1 MANLS
6 STTLNG
12 GMIEKSNSAA
22 AQVSGTTVSID
33 ISTANFFQL
42 DLQSASGNIAT
53 FTIAGVKSGYM
64 NSFVLKIIAHQAS
77 SNPTVFLQFNWASLS
92 NFKWPGGTAPGLPTV
107 NNAVDILSFITYD
120 NGTTWY
126 GNLVGVDFQ

>member
-1 MANLS
+1 MANLL

-12 GMIEKSNSAA
+12 TIGKSNSAGG
-22 AQVSGTTVSID
+22 QVSGTTVSID

-53 FTIAGVKSGYM
+53 FTIAGVKSGYV
-64 NSFVLKIIAHQAS
+64 NSFVLKITQGSTARDFA
-77 SNPTVFLQFNWASLS
+77 WGSLTA
-92 NFKWPGGTAPGLPTV
+92 FKWPNGTAPSLTLTTD
-107 NNAVDILSFITYD
+107 AVDILSFTTYD

-126 GNLVGVDFQ
+126 GGLVGVDFQ

>member
-1 MANLS
+1 MANLL

-12 GMIEKSNSAA
+12 TIGKSNSAGG
-22 AQVSGTTVSID
+22 QVSGTTVSIN

-53 FTIAGVKSGYM
+53 FTIAGVKSGYV
-64 NSFVLKIIAHQAS
+64 NSFVLKITQGSTARDFA
-77 SNPTVFLQFNWASLS
+77 WGSLTA
-92 NFKWPGGTAPGLPTV
+92 FKWPNGTAPSLTLTTD
-107 NNAVDILSFITYD
+107 AVDILSFTTYD

-126 GNLVGVDFQ
+126 GGLVGVDFQ

>member
-1 MANLS
+1 MANLL

-12 GMIEKSNSAA
+12 GTIEKSNSAGS
-22 AQVSGTTVSID
+22 QVSGTTVSID

-53 FTIAGVKSGYM
+53 FTIAGVKSGFM
-64 NSFVLKIIAHQAS
+64 NSFVLKITQGATARD
-77 SNPTVFLQFNWASLS
+77 FAWGSLS
-92 NFKWPGGTAPGLPTV
+92 AFKWHDGLAPSLTTTTD
-107 NNAVDILSFITYD
+107 AVDILSFTTYD

-126 GNLVGVDFQ
+126 GQQAGADFQ

>member
-1 MANLS
+1 MANLL

-12 GMIEKSNSAA
+12 GTIEKSNSAGS
-22 AQVSGTTVSID
+22 QVSGTTVSID

-53 FTIAGVKSGYM
+53 FTIAGVKSGYV
-64 NSFVLKIIAHQAS
+64 NSFVLKIITHLVS
-77 SNPTVFLQFNWASLS
+77 SNPDVFRQFNWASLS
-92 NFKWPGGTAPGLPTV
+92 AFKWSGGSAPILTTTD
-107 NNAVDILSFITYD
+107 NAVDILSFTTYD

>member
-12 GMIEKSNSAA
+12 GMIEKSNSVGS
-22 AQVSGTTVSID
+22 QVSGTTVSID

-64 NSFVLKIIAHQAS
+64 NSFVLKITQGSTARDFA
-77 SNPTVFLQFNWASLS
+77 WGSLS
-92 NFKWPGGTAPGLPTV
+92 AFKWSDGSTPTLTTTDD
-107 NNAVDILSFITYD
+107 AVDILSFTTYD

-126 GNLVGVDFQ
+126 GSLVGVDFQ

>member
-1 MANLS
+1 MANLL

-12 GMIEKSNSAA
+12 GTIEKSNSAGS
-22 AQVSGTTVSID
+22 QVSGTTVSID

-53 FTIAGVKSGYM
+53 FTITGVESGYV
-64 NSFVLKIIAHQAS
+64 NSFVLKITQGSTARDFA
-77 SNPTVFLQFNWASLS
+77 WGSLS
-92 NFKWPGGTAPGLPTV
+92 AFKWSAGSAPTLTGTTD
-107 NNAVDILSFITYD
+107 AVDILSFTTYD

-126 GNLVGVDFQ
+126 GSLVGVDFQ

>member
-1 MANLS
+1 MANLL

-12 GMIEKSNSAA
+12 TIGKSNSAGG
-22 AQVSGTTVSID
+22 QVSGTTVSID

-53 FTIAGVKSGYM
+53 FTIAGVKSGYV
-64 NSFVLKIIAHQAS
+64 NSFVLKITQGSTARDFA
-77 SNPTVFLQFNWASLS
+77 WGSLTA
-92 NFKWPGGTAPGLPTV
+92 FKWPNGTSPSLTLTTD
-107 NNAVDILSFITYD
+107 AVDILSFTTYD

-126 GNLVGVDFQ
+126 GGLVGVDFQ

>member
-1 MANLS
+1 MANLL
-6 STTLNG
+6 STSLNG
-12 GMIEKSNSAA
+12 GTIEKSNSAA

-64 NSFVLKIIAHQAS
+64 NSFVLKITQGSTARDF
-77 SNPTVFLQFNWASLS
+77 TWGSLTT
-92 NFKWPGGTAPGLPTV
+92 FKWPGGTAPGLPTV
-107 NNAVDILSFITYD
+107 NNAVDILSFTTFD

>member
-1 MANLS
+1 MANLL

-12 GMIEKSNSAA
+12 GTIEKSNSAGS
-22 AQVSGTTVSID
+22 QVSGTTVSID

-53 FTIAGVKSGYM
+53 FTIAGVKSGFM
-64 NSFVLKIIAHQAS
+64 NSFVLKITQGSTARDFA
-77 SNPTVFLQFNWASLS
+77 WGSLTA
-92 NFKWPGGTAPGLPTV
+92 FKWPNGTSPSLTPTTD
-107 NNAVDILSFITYD
+107 AVDILSFTTYD

-126 GNLVGVDFQ
+126 GQQAGADFQ

>member
-1 MANLS
+1 MANLL

-12 GMIEKSNSAA
+12 GTNEKSNSAA

-64 NSFVLKIIAHQAS
+64 NSFVLKITQGSTARDF
-77 SNPTVFLQFNWASLS
+77 TWGSLTT
-92 NFKWPGGTAPGLPTV
+92 FKWPGGTSPTLSV
-107 NNAVDILSFITYD
+107 GTDDIDVLSFITFD

>member
-1 MANLS
+1 MANLL
-6 STTLNG
+6 STSLNG
-12 GMIEKSNSAA
+12 GTIEKSNSAA

-53 FTIAGVKSGYM
+53 FTIAGAQSGFV
-64 NSFVLKIIAHQAS
+64 NSFVLKITQGSTARDF
-77 SNPTVFLQFNWASLS
+77 TWGSLTT
-92 NFKWPGGTAPGLPTV
+92 FKWPGGTSPTLSV
-107 NNAVDILSFITYD
+107 GSGDIDVLSFITYD

>member
-12 GMIEKSNSAA
+12 GMIEKSNNAGS
-22 AQVSGTTVSID
+22 QVSGTTVSID

-53 FTIAGVKSGYM
+53 FTIAGVKSGFM
-64 NSFVLKIIAHQAS
+64 NSFVLKITQGSTARDFA
-77 SNPTVFLQFNWASLS
+77 WGSLS
-92 NFKWPGGTAPGLPTV
+92 AFKWPDGSAPTLTV
-107 NNAVDILSFITYD
+107 TNAAVDILSFTTYD

-126 GNLVGVDFQ
+126 GSLVGVDFQ

>member
-1 MANLS
+1 MANLL

-12 GMIEKSNSAA
+12 TIGKSNSAGG
-22 AQVSGTTVSID
+22 QVSGTTVSID

-53 FTIAGVKSGYM
+53 FTIAGVKSGYV
-64 NSFVLKIIAHQAS
+64 NSFVLKITQGSTARDFA
-77 SNPTVFLQFNWASLS
+77 WGSLTA
-92 NFKWPGGTAPGLPTV
+92 FKWPNGTAPSLRLKTD
-107 NNAVDILSFITYD
+107 AVDILSFTTYD

-126 GNLVGVDFQ
+126 GGLVGVDFQ

>member
-6 STTLNG
+6 STTING
-12 GMIEKSNSAA
+12 VIIEKSNSAGG
-22 AQVSGTTVSID
+22 QVSGTTVSID

-53 FTIAGVKSGYM
+53 FTIAGVKSGFV
-64 NSFVLKIIAHQAS
+64 NSFVLKITQGSTARDF
-77 SNPTVFLQFNWASLS
+77 TWGSLS
-92 NFKWPGGTAPGLPTV
+92 AFKWDGGTAPTLSTGTDDI
-107 NNAVDILSFITYD
+107 DILSFTTYD

-126 GNLVGVDFQ
+126 GGVVGVDFQ

>member
-1 MANLS
+1 MANLL

-12 GMIEKSNSAA
+12 TIGKSNSAGG
-22 AQVSGTTVSID
+22 QVSGTTVSID

-53 FTIAGVKSGYM
+53 FTIAGVKSGFM
-64 NSFVLKIIAHQAS
+64 NSFVLKITQGSTARDFA
-77 SNPTVFLQFNWASLS
+77 WGSLTA
-92 NFKWPGGTAPGLPTV
+92 FKWPNGTAPSLTLTTD
-107 NNAVDILSFITYD
+107 AVDILSFTTYD

-126 GNLVGVDFQ
+126 GGLVGVDFQ